1 MIKYFTTGEIFQN
14 DLDAISIIF
23 AKKLEDQSAKKYL
36 IRIKFKH
43 YKNRLKIYLFKLYC
57 L

>member
-43 YKNRLKIYLFKLYC
+43 YKNRLKIYLFK
-57 L
+57 